1 MAKEAKPRDNLVQ
14 NWYHENGAESWE
26 EVAAKLLMLSK
37 LKARGHGLRQQREI
51 SEWCRA
57 FDLEKYPPGE
67 AAEGTDW
74 RAALDLIDRWD
85 HELLLDLQTKAA
97 LVAKS
102 KQREASKAGHQ
113 GFLDWLLTALR
124 GGAGPAHAWTKQGQQ
139 PPCQIDEALDQGAE
153 AWDLIGYLEFRAKP
167 WQQRWQRDKDQLG
180 LLVDDLK
187 EIRGKA
193 INDQRPDCS
202 LQQVDK
208 ANACFKKNTATSTDN
223 WHPNEVK
230 QLPASARKSLG
241 SILGAIGRKACLPLQ
256 ALMMKV
262 ALLVK
267 PTGGDRPISIPAY
280 IYRSWTATC
289 AEAVSEW
296 DQSFIKHWDTAI
308 RGSSALRAGL
318 RRLLKDEISAGKHED
333 IMAILWDAEKF
344 YDSLDLRLIIKEGQL
359 AAMDIVVLTV
369 CLEAYLCPRILT
381 VDRACSLPID
391 IANSILQGCRFANRM
406 CRFVMYKTLDSL
418 HRKWIPKE
426 PSLSIDE
433 YVDDLAQRG
442 AGAGGLLENM
452 AGVAVDLI
460 TSLRADGV
468 KLGSKSTIVC
478 SRPSLATAL
487 QSIIA
492 KKTGMQLQIARD
504 VRDLGIGYSAGTTR
518 ASAYWKARVALNR
531 DRLERIR
538 RLNKAKPAGWVNVT
552 ARTKAK
558 TGEKVN
564 RVCFTSAKKLFVT
577 GAWPAISWGHQATGM
592 TPADLDSMTVL
603 AAKASGHY
611 RVGASADVVCLLAY
625 GGASCPKV
633 KQVLEQVKEW
643 IHLWASLTHQEKR
656 EARTTW
662 TQLLSRTR
670 GEHRWKA
677 AKGVLAATQATLF
690 EIGWTPSLPF
700 QWKDHEGDYWVQGG
714 VDTKPFMAHLK
725 DYLEQKIW
733 QKGR

>member
-1 MAKEAKPRDNLVQ
+1 M
-14 NWYHENGAESWE
+14 
-26 EVAAKLLMLSK
+26 
-37 LKARGHGLRQQREI
+37 
-51 SEWCRA
+51 
-57 FDLEKYPPGE
+57 
-67 AAEGTDW
+67 
-74 RAALDLIDRWD
+74 
-85 HELLLDLQTKAA
+85 
-97 LVAKS
+97 
-102 KQREASKAGHQ
+102 
-113 GFLDWLLTALR
+113 
-124 GGAGPAHAWTKQGQQ
+124 
-139 PPCQIDEALDQGAE
+139 
-153 AWDLIGYLEFRAKP
+153 
-167 WQQRWQRDKDQLG
+167 
-180 LLVDDLK
+180 
-187 EIRGKA
+187 
-193 INDQRPDCS
+193 
-202 LQQVDK
+202 
-208 ANACFKKNTATSTDN
+208 
-223 WHPNEVK
+223 
-230 QLPASARKSLG
+230 
-241 SILGAIGRKACLPLQ
+241 GAIGRKACLPLQ

-369 CLEAYLCPRILT
+369 CLEAYLCPRTLT

-538 RLNKAKPAGWVNVT
+538 RLNKAKPAGWVIVT

-577 GAWPAISWGHQATGM
+577 GAWPAITWGHQATGM

-690 EIGWTPSLPF
+690 EIGWTPSLLF

-714 VDTKPFMAHLK
+714 VGTKPFMAHLK
-725 DYLEQKIW
+725 AYLEQKIW
-733 QKGR
+733 QKVGESEKFKDLKEGGDLHGVRKHLRYLQVKKEPGAYGMLMTIFTGGINTNADVAARDDRHSPLCDRCRSAADTEVHRAWQCEANRRSEIDAIQSTQDLVGPAMRGVETYPAFWLKGIIPRVWVRTDPPPEDPPILRWGSLVGLRGVQYRWYTDGTGGQYTKDPRIRRCAWAAVAVSWENGALHCHMAMGGGLPGRVQTVPRAETWAVRQIVHEEERQLIPIVTDCMGG